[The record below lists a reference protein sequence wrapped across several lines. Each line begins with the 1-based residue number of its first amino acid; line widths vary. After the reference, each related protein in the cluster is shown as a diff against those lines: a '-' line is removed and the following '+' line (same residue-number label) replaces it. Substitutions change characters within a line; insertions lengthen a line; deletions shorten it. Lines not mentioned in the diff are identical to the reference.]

1 MARIGLKGLTYAPIT
16 GGGDGS
22 ALTYSAGTTRAG
34 LMMKADVTIE
44 REDVKQFG
52 DNAMV
57 EHANGV
63 TGGTIKLELT
73 RLADTDK
80 AALLGY
86 TTATGNI
93 LKVVDADA
101 PYVGFGYI
109 TKEIANGVIS
119 YIGYWYHKVQFGM
132 DSDSAETK
140 GENSAFQSVNLTGS
154 IMGVQLTSGGAMEFY
169 MTKSDATEAAI
180 RTWLNGLAGISATT

>member
-1 MARIGLKGLTYAPIT
+1 MARIGLKGLTYAPVT
-16 GGGDGS
+16 GGGDG
-22 ALTYSAGTTRAG
+22 AAMTYGAGKARTG

-44 REDVKQFG
+44 REDVKQYG
-52 DNAMV
+52 DNAMQ

-63 TGGTIKLELT
+63 TGGTIGLELT
-73 RLADTDK
+73 RLSDEDK
-80 AALLGY
+80 TGLLGY
-86 TTATGNI
+86 ISETGNV

-109 TKEIANGVIS
+109 TKEIANGVAS

-140 GENSAFQSVNLTGS
+140 GENSAFQSVNLTGA
-154 IMGVQLTSGGAMEFY
+154 IMGVQLSSGGPMEYY
-169 MTKSDATEAAI
+169 MTKSDSTETAI
-180 RTWLNGLAGISATT
+180 RSWLNGLAGVNT